1 MADESLHINHGLIA
15 LGLQL
20 SASLGKIGEGRSF
33 DDNREYV
40 DPNCPIGEDE
50 IEVVAVQA
58 AFSREVTAEIEGI
71 VAGLEADE
79 IVFASDGIRRS
90 WLGNAVSIS
99 GGGHGM

>member
-33 DDNREYV
+33 DANREYV

-50 IEVVAVQA
+50 IEVVAAQA
-58 AFSREVTAEIEGI
+58 AFSREVTPCGWEVGMTQDQAM
-71 VAGLEADE
+71 VKSPVHSKSCL
-79 IVFASDGIRRS
+79 SSHRRKPMRQ
-90 WLGNAVSIS
+90 V
-99 GGGHGM
+99 

>member
-33 DDNREYV
+33 DANREYV

-50 IEVVAVQA
+50 IEVVAAQA
-58 AFSREVTAEIEGI
+58 AFSREVTPCGWEVGMTD
-71 VAGLEADE
+71 AGSSHGKKPRPQQKLL
-79 IVFASDGIRRS
+79 SSHRRKPMRQ
-90 WLGNAVSIS
+90 V
-99 GGGHGM
+99 